1 MMGGGKYG
9 PTCERVREELE
20 ASAVALIVFQG
31 KHGHGF
37 SVVGFPGFDETLP
50 EILEDIANQIRA
62 DRERNKKN

>member
-9 PTCERVREELE
+9 PVVERVREELE

-37 SVVGFPGFDETLP
+37 SVVGFPGFEENLP
-50 EILEDIANQIRA
+50 EILEDMAGQIRA
-62 DRERNKKN
+62 DRERNKAN